1 MPLTNAYEFGISF
14 ACSVSQYSNMEE
26 DSEKNIFDYNIDE
39 YLKLPT
45 EEATKLAEKNRHEF
59 EEWCKKNTPEIEG
72 DNNNTSF
79 GDHPYFRTTQYQVI
93 AQIITA
99 IFFFGFM
106 FGVPFL
112 IVKCSS

>member
-1 MPLTNAYEFGISF
+1 
-14 ACSVSQYSNMEE
+14 MEE
-26 DSEKNIFDYNIDE
+26 NSEKNIFDYTINE

>member
-1 MPLTNAYEFGISF
+1 MPWTNAYQFGISF

-26 DSEKNIFDYNIDE
+26 NSEKNIFDYNIDE

-112 IVKCSS
+112 IVKCGS

>member
-1 MPLTNAYEFGISF
+1 MLCHCTNAYQFGISF
-14 ACSVSQYSNMEE
+14 AYTVSQYSNMEE
-26 DSEKNIFDYNIDE
+26 NSEKNIFDYTIDE

-45 EEATKLAEKNRHEF
+45 EEATKLAEKNRDEF

-99 IFFFGFM
+99 IFM